1 MHQRVKTD
9 RNMHKK
15 KPYYIICDYERGTLI
30 LIYAEIS
37 GNTNVI
43 KKEAKMILKYKKQ
56 QKYSMCGM

>member
-15 KPYYIICDYERGTLI
+15 KPYYIICDDERGTLI

-37 GNTNVI
+37 GDTNVI
-43 KKEAKMILKYKKQ
+43 KKEAKMILKYKNQ